1 MEREISKMLSHGD
14 MDTQGLFNSRRFRD
28 NGIRVGVKLSYCL

>member
-1 MEREISKMLSHGD
+1 MFMVWEISKMLSHGD

-28 NGIRVGVKLSYCL
+28 NREFASVLN

>member
-1 MEREISKMLSHGD
+1 MLMDWEISKMLSHGD

-28 NGIRVGVKLSYCL
+28 NREFASVLN